1 MIEKDQRNILIIRGI
16 WIFLPSIQ
24 DEARENV
31 VGAATTKRQPSMNVK
46 EMEKMSEATQRKE
59 EENII
64 DMLTPWEKELEVL
77 EDWLNN
83 LEPVDDCGE

>member
-1 MIEKDQRNILIIRGI
+1 
-16 WIFLPSIQ
+16 
-24 DEARENV
+24 
-31 VGAATTKRQPSMNVK
+31 MNVK
-46 EMEKMSEATQRKE
+46 EMEKMSEATQGKE

-83 LEPVDDCGE
+83 LELVDDCGE